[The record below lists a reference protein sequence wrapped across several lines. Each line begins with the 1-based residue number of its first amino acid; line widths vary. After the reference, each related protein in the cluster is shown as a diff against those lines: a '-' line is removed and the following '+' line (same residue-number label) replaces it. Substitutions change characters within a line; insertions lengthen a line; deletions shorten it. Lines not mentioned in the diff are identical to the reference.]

1 MQSYSLEKWHEET
14 ARIDRLT
21 DGLGM
26 PIDKGIR
33 NLVVAL
39 KCHGF
44 ETRQSCEGHSDR
56 ALPYPWVSITNNMIG
71 DKKADNLMLEFLSEY
86 RDTKQY
92 KVLDRDA
99 EVKIDREDQK
109 TFRIMSRG
117 GEFLTQLPREILTLD
132 KCTEILKRYQ
142 KEMNRFAA
150 FLEVKY
156 LEKVVEAQARGK
168 T

>member
-1 MQSYSLEKWHEET
+1 
-14 ARIDRLT
+14 
-21 DGLGM
+21 
-26 PIDKGIR
+26 
-33 NLVVAL
+33 
-39 KCHGF
+39 
-44 ETRQSCEGHSDR
+44 
-56 ALPYPWVSITNNMIG
+56 MIG